1 MVKVNEKQNS
11 KPLSKFFMIGAISI
25 IGIIAIVLL
34 ILTIS
39 GYNIFDMTKK
49 YGQNIPVISSLFQED
64 QSKKVAEMETQ
75 LIEMEAEVK
84 DREARIAQL
93 EGQMKSKDD
102 ELKRSQLDNGRLEE
116 EMDELIAMNAEN
128 KRAFKDI
135 VRTYETMSPKKAA
148 LILAGM
154 NEQDALRILADV
166 KPDVLASIL
175 EKMEADTAAKFTN
188 LLTASLENNQADE
201 SN

>member
-1 MVKVNEKQNS
+1 
-11 KPLSKFFMIGAISI
+11 MIGAISI

-148 LILAGM
+148 PILAGM